1 MSPKTIFYVSHAD
14 GREVH
19 VLEMNPVS
27 GDLAL
32 IDKVAV
38 TGVAMP
44 MAVSPDRRY
53 LYVGLRSEP
62 YSVASF
68 RIDPASGR
76 LSAIATTKLPDNFA
90 YISTDRAGRFLLGAS
105 FAGNRIAVN
114 PIGPHGWVQ
123 ERPVQVFDTPQ
134 AAHCILTDPSNRFVY
149 VPCRDG
155 NGVVQLRF
163 DAATGRVSPN
173 DPQFVAAKDGAGP
186 RHARFHPNNA
196 FLYLLNE
203 LDGSANVYAIDSG
216 TGTLALKQT
225 VDARPPG
232 FKGENPAAA
241 DIHLT
246 PDGRFLYGTVRT
258 SNTIAGYAVDP
269 AEGTLTPIGHWPTED
284 HPRGFAI
291 CPRGRFLYAVGLMS
305 HHLQSY
311 RIDGASGA
319 LTPLKRLPMGQG
331 PNWIEIVDLP

>member
-1 MSPKTIFYVSHAD
+1 MSTKTIVYVSHAD

-19 VLEMNPVS
+19 VMEMNPET
-27 GDLAL
+27 GDLSL
-32 IDKVAV
+32 LEKVSV
-38 TGVAMP
+38 SGVAMP

-68 RIDPASGR
+68 RIDPTSGR
-76 LSAIATTKLPDNFA
+76 LSPIATTKLPDNFA
-90 YISTDRAGRFLLGAS
+90 YIATDRGGRFLLGAS
-105 FAGNRIAVN
+105 FAGNKIAVN

-123 ERPVQVFDTPQ
+123 ERPVQIFGMPP
-134 AAHCILTDPSNRFVY
+134 AAHCVLTDPSNRFVY

-155 NGVVQLRF
+155 NSVVQLRF
-163 DAATGRVSPN
+163 DAATGMVSPN
-173 DPQFVAAKDGAGP
+173 DPLAVAAADGAGP
-186 RHARFHPNNA
+186 RHLAFHPNNA

-203 LDGSANVYAIDSG
+203 TDGSAYVYAIDAISG
-216 TGTLALKQT
+216 TLSLKQT

-232 FKGENPAAA
+232 LAGNPAAA

-258 SNTIAGYAVDP
+258 SNTIAGFAVDP
-269 AEGTLTPIGHWPTED
+269 QTGLLDLIGHWPSEE
-284 HPRGFAI
+284 HPRGFNI
-291 CPRGRFLYAVGLMS
+291 CPRGRFLYAVGLHS

-311 RIDGASGA
+311 RIDGASGK
-319 LTPLKRLPMGQG
+319 LKPLKRLAMGQG
-331 PNWIEIVDLP
+331 PNWVEIVDLP

>member
-1 MSPKTIFYVSHAD
+1 MSPKTILYVSHAD
-14 GREVH
+14 GREVF
-19 VLEMNPVS
+19 VMAMNPDS
-27 GDLAL
+27 GDLTL
-32 IDKVAV
+32 VEKMAV

-68 RIDPASGR
+68 RIDPGSGR

-105 FAGNRIAVN
+105 FAGNKIAIN

-123 ERPVQVFDTPQ
+123 ERPVQVFATPP

-155 NGVVQLRF
+155 NAVVQLRF
-163 DAATGRVSPN
+163 DAATGMVSPN
-173 DPQFVAAKDGAGP
+173 DPSTVAAQDGAGP

-203 LDGSANVYAIDSG
+203 TDGSANVYAIDQA

-232 FKGENPAAA
+232 LTGNPAAA

-269 AEGTLTPIGHWPTED
+269 VTGLLTHIGHWPTED

-291 CPRGRFLYAVGLMS
+291 CPRGRFLYTVGLMS

-311 RIDGASGA
+311 RIDASSGK
-319 LTPLKRLPMGQG
+319 LKPLKRLAMGQG

>member
-1 MSPKTIFYVSHAD
+1 MATKTIVYVSHAD

-19 VLEMNPVS
+19 VLEMNPET
-27 GDLAL
+27 GDLSL
-32 IDKVAV
+32 LEKVAV
-38 TGVAMP
+38 IGIAMP

-62 YSVASF
+62 YSVSSF
-68 RIDPASGR
+68 RIDPDTGH
-76 LSAIATTKLPDNFA
+76 LSFIATTKLPDNFA

-105 FAGNRIAVN
+105 FAGNKMAVN

-123 ERPVQVFDTPQ
+123 ERPVQIFGTPPN
-134 AAHCILTDPSNRFVY
+134 AHCVVVDPSNRFVY

-155 NGVVQLRF
+155 NALVQLRF
-163 DAATGRVSPN
+163 DAATGVVSPN
-173 DPQFVAAKDGAGP
+173 DPLFVGSTEGAGP
-186 RHARFHPNNA
+186 RHAAFHPNNA

-203 LDGSANVYAIDSG
+203 TDGTAYAYAIDATSG
-216 TGTLALKQT
+216 TLSLKQT
-225 VDARPPG
+225 VDAKPPG
-232 FKGENPAAA
+232 LTGNPAAA

-258 SNTIAGYAVDP
+258 SNTIAGFAVDS
-269 AEGTLTPIGHWPTED
+269 ATGLLKLIDHWPTEE
-284 HPRGFAI
+284 HPRGFNI
-291 CPRGRFLYAVGLMS
+291 CPRGRFLYAVGLNS

-311 RIDGASGA
+311 RIDGSSGK
-319 LTPLKRLPMGQG
+319 LKPLKRLAMGQA

>member
-1 MSPKTIFYVSHAD
+1 MATKTIVYVSHAD

-19 VLEMNPVS
+19 VMEMNAET
-27 GDLAL
+27 GDLSL
-32 IDKVAV
+32 LEKVAV

-62 YSVASF
+62 YSVSSF
-68 RIDPASGR
+68 RIDPDTGR
-76 LSAIATTKLPDNFA
+76 LTFIATTRLPDNFA

-105 FAGNRIAVN
+105 FAGNKMAVN
-114 PIGPHGWVQ
+114 PIGPNGWVQ
-123 ERPVQVFDTPQ
+123 ERPVQVFGTPP
-134 AAHCILTDPSNRFVY
+134 AAHCVLTDPSNRFVY

-163 DAATGRVSPN
+163 DAATGMVSPN
-173 DPQFVAAKDGAGP
+173 DPLFVAAVEGAGP
-186 RHARFHPNNA
+186 RHLAFHPNNA

-203 LDGSANVYAIDSG
+203 LDGSAYVYAIDPTSG
-216 TGTLALKQT
+216 TLSRKQV
-225 VDARPPG
+225 VDAKPKG
-232 FKGENPAAA
+232 FTGNPAAA

-258 SNTIAGYAVDP
+258 PNTIAGYAVDP
-269 AEGTLTPIGHWPTED
+269 KEGTLTQIGEWPTED
-284 HPRGFAI
+284 HPRGFNI
-291 CPRGRFLYAVGLMS
+291 CPRGRFLYAVGLNS

-311 RIDGASGA
+311 RIDASSGK
-319 LTPLKRLPMGQG
+319 LKPLKRLAKGQG
-331 PNWIEIVDLP
+331 PNWVEIVDLP